1 MAEEMKG
8 VSQQQQT
15 GAEKALHDETDVKQW
30 EALNKTTGTTQ
41 ADPKSLLIDKAKE
54 LGINPDEYEF
64 LTKAELQ
71 KLIDRRITEAIKTR
85 EENLKKKQQ
94 EEELRAKAQYEELL
108 KMKEQELLNMKKK
121 LLVTQA
127 GLSEDVAELIDGN
140 SEDEIQKKLEV
151 LRKQIN
157 DAAQALLQDKL
168 KGKLPTQ
175 PIKPDGTITKEML
188 KDMTP
193 EQINKL
199 WDEGRLKNLK

>member
-30 EALNKTTGTTQ
+30 EALNETTGTTQ

>member
-1 MAEEMKG
+1 MAEESKQG
-8 VSQQQQT
+8 VSMQQTT
-15 GAEKALHDETDVKQW
+15 GAENVLHDETEVKQW
-30 EALNKTTGTTQ
+30 ETEKQEPQAVNPKDALIT
-41 ADPKSLLIDKAKE
+41 KAKE
-54 LGINPDEYEF
+54 LGISADEYEI
-64 LTKAELQ
+64 LTKEELQ
-71 KLIDRRITEAIKTR
+71 KLIDKKVTEAIKTR

-94 EEELRAKAQYEELL
+94 EEELKAKAQYEELL

-175 PIKPDGTITKEML
+175 PIKPEGTITKEML

>member
-30 EALNKTTGTTQ
+30 EALNETTGTTQ

-175 PIKPDGTITKEML
+175 PIKPEGTITKEML

>member
-1 MAEEMKG
+1 
-8 VSQQQQT
+8 
-15 GAEKALHDETDVKQW
+15 
-30 EALNKTTGTTQ
+30 
-41 ADPKSLLIDKAKE
+41 
-54 LGINPDEYEF
+54 
-64 LTKAELQ
+64 
-71 KLIDRRITEAIKTR
+71 
-85 EENLKKKQQ
+85 
-94 EEELRAKAQYEELL
+94 
-108 KMKEQELLNMKKK
+108 
-121 LLVTQA
+121 
-127 GLSEDVAELIDGN
+127 
-140 SEDEIQKKLEV
+140 LEV

>member
-1 MAEEMKG
+1 MAEENKQG
-8 VSQQQQT
+8 VPTQQVS
-15 GAEKALHDETDVKQW
+15 GAENVLHDETEVKQW
-30 EALNKTTGTTQ
+30 ETEKQETQQVNPKDALIT
-41 ADPKSLLIDKAKE
+41 KAKE
-54 LGINPDEYEF
+54 LGISADEYEI
-64 LTKAELQ
+64 LTKEELQ
-71 KLIDRRITEAIKTR
+71 KLIDKKVTEAIKTR

-94 EEELRAKAQYEELL
+94 EEELKAKAQYEELL

-175 PIKPDGTITKEML
+175 PIKPEGTITKEML

>member
-1 MAEEMKG
+1 MADEKKG
-8 VSQQQQT
+8 ISQQQQT
-15 GAEKALHDETDVKQW
+15 GAEKALHDETEVKQW
-30 EALNKTTGTTQ
+30 ETLNETTGTTQ

-175 PIKPDGTITKEML
+175 PIKPEGTITKEML